1 MLESRK
7 IGTLISLITVREYA
21 HVYIFRYILKLWLF
35 SFLIYLLV
43 LFLFS
48 VCYFHVTYLLVLFLF
63 SVYYFPS
70 HLSTGVVCVIPV
82 DQFVLYLLSV

>member
-21 HVYIFRYILKLWLF
+21 LVYIFRYILILWLF
-35 SFLIYLLV
+35 SFLI
-43 LFLFS
+43 
-48 VCYFHVTYLLVLFLF
+48 YLLVLFLF

-70 HLSTGVVCVIPV
+70 HLSTGVFCVIPV